1 MIFFYVKYIQ
11 PSANVFSEY
20 KECLRLRLVRGRI
33 LPKTSLFLC
42 AISSVNPL
50 TYIITMICYT
60 SVNPLT
66 YIITMICYTSV
77 NPLTY
82 IITMICYTSVNPL
95 TYIIT
100 MICYKYRNNALVI
113 TFIYK
118 DENKQ
123 LTNRMR
129 IDSALYI
136 VNKHIVYR

>member
-82 IITMICYTSVNPL
+82 IITMICY
-95 TYIIT
+95 
-100 MICYKYRNNALVI
+100 KYRNNALVI

>member
-66 YIITMICYTSV
+66 YIITMICY
-77 NPLTY
+77 
-82 IITMICYTSVNPL
+82 
-95 TYIIT
+95 
-100 MICYKYRNNALVI
+100 KYRNNALVI

-136 VNKHIVYR
+136 VNKHIVYRQWKNTLYIVNKHSVHSGKYIVYSE

>member
-66 YIITMICYTSV
+66 YIITMICY
-77 NPLTY
+77 
-82 IITMICYTSVNPL
+82 
-95 TYIIT
+95 
-100 MICYKYRNNALVI
+100 KYRNNALVI

>member
-60 SVNPLT
+60 SVNPLI

-95 TYIIT
+95 IYIIT

-123 LTNRMR
+123 LINRMR

>member
-100 MICYKYRNNALVI
+100 MIYVI
-113 TFIYK
+113 NIETMP
-118 DENKQ
+118 
-123 LTNRMR
+123 L
-129 IDSALYI
+129 L
-136 VNKHIVYR
+136 